1 MKFVFHLKS
10 GGKIKTDVDGLNAV
24 YQNDDL
30 ALVEAEHSGQRVSFI
45 LDGCKFVY
53 FFKDGKHFVGK
64 QKHVWH
70 MNKQVLARFDD
81 DCIFLEGV

>member
-10 GGKIKTDVDGLNAV
+10 GGKLKTDVDGLSAI

-30 ALVEAEHSGQRVSFI
+30 ALVEIEHEGMRVSFT
-45 LDGCKFVY
+45 LDDCKFVY
-53 FFKDGKHFVGK
+53 FNKGGKHFVGK

-81 DCIFLEGV
+81 DCIFLTGV

>member
-10 GGKIKTDVDGLNAV
+10 GSKIKTDVDGLNAV

-30 ALVEAEHSGQRVSFI
+30 ALVEAEHSGQRVSFS

-53 FFKDGKHFVGK
+53 FSKDGKHFVGK
-64 QKHVWH
+64 QKHVWR
-70 MNKQVLARFDD
+70 MNKQILARFDD
-81 DCIFLEGV
+81 DGIFLTGV